1 MAIMQINPT
10 RMELTRVK
18 KQLSI
23 SLRGHKLLK
32 DKQDEMIR
40 QFMLIIKE
48 TKKLREEIDK
58 ELLIINR
65 QYQKARIKISNEAI
79 DEALL
84 VPTKSSNFK
93 TSSKNIMN
101 LSVPIIEYEENK
113 EIDLTYS
120 LSFTPIELD
129 EAIIGLSQLQSRLV
143 KLAELEKSC
152 DILADEIEKTRR
164 RVNAIEYIMIPNLKD
179 TVKYISQKLD
189 DAERSNIIRL
199 MKSKEIILAKQIKNQ

>member
-84 VPTKSSNFK
+84 VPTKSSKFK

-179 TVKYISQKLD
+179 TIKYISQKLD

-199 MKSKEIILAKQIKNQ
+199 MKSKEIILAKQLKNQ

>member
-1 MAIMQINPT
+1 MAVMQVNPT
-10 RMELTRVK
+10 RMELTRIK

-23 SLRGHKLLK
+23 SIRGHKLLK

-58 ELLIINR
+58 ELSKINS
-65 QYQKARIKISNEAI
+65 QYQKARTKISNDAI

-84 VPTKSSNFK
+84 VPTKSSQLK
-93 TSSKNIMN
+93 TSSRNIMN
-101 LSVPIIEYEENK
+101 LSVPVIEYEENQ

-164 RVNAIEYIMIPNLKD
+164 RVNAIEYIMIPNLKE
-179 TVKYISQKLD
+179 TVKYIAQKLD

-199 MKSKEIILAKQIKNQ
+199 MKSKEIILAKQLKNQ

>member
-1 MAIMQINPT
+1 MAIMQVNPT
-10 RMELTRVK
+10 RMELTRIK

-23 SLRGHKLLK
+23 SIRGHKLLK

-48 TKKLREEIDK
+48 TKKLREVIDK
-58 ELLIINR
+58 ELSKINK
-65 QYQKARIKISNEAI
+65 QYQKARTKISSDAI

-84 VPTKSSNFK
+84 VPTKSSQLK

-101 LSVPIIEYEENK
+101 LAVPVIEYEENK

-129 EAIIGLSQLQSRLV
+129 EAIIGLSLLQSRLV

-179 TVKYISQKLD
+179 TVKYITQKLD

-199 MKSKEIILAKQIKNQ
+199 MKSKEIIIAKQIKNQ

>member
-1 MAIMQINPT
+1 MAIMQVNPT
-10 RMELTRVK
+10 RMELTRIK

-23 SLRGHKLLK
+23 SVRGHKLLK

-48 TKKLREEIDK
+48 TKKQREEIDQGLSK
-58 ELLIINR
+58 INK
-65 QYQKARIKISNEAI
+65 QYQKARIKISSDAI

-84 VPTKSSNFK
+84 VPTKSSQLK
-93 TSSKNIMN
+93 TSSRNIMN
-101 LSVPIIEYEENK
+101 LSVPVIEYEENN

-199 MKSKEIILAKQIKNQ
+199 MKSKEIILAKQLKNQ

>member
-1 MAIMQINPT
+1 MAVMQVNPT
-10 RMELTRVK
+10 RMELTRIK

-23 SLRGHKLLK
+23 SIRGHKLLK

-58 ELLIINR
+58 ELSKINT
-65 QYQKARIKISNEAI
+65 QYQKARTKISNDAI

-84 VPTKSSNFK
+84 VPTKSSQLK
-93 TSSKNIMN
+93 TSSRNIMN
-101 LSVPIIEYEENK
+101 LSVPVIEYEENQ

-164 RVNAIEYIMIPNLKD
+164 RVNAIEYIMIPNLKE
-179 TVKYISQKLD
+179 TVKYIAQKLD

-199 MKSKEIILAKQIKNQ
+199 MKSKEIILAKQLKNQ

>member
-113 EIDLTYS
+113 EIGLTYS

-199 MKSKEIILAKQIKNQ
+199 MKSKEIILAKQLKNQ

>member
-1 MAIMQINPT
+1 
-10 RMELTRVK
+10 
-18 KQLSI
+18 
-23 SLRGHKLLK
+23 
-32 DKQDEMIR
+32 
-40 QFMLIIKE
+40 
-48 TKKLREEIDK
+48 
-58 ELLIINR
+58 
-65 QYQKARIKISNEAI
+65 
-79 DEALL
+79 
-84 VPTKSSNFK
+84 
-93 TSSKNIMN
+93 
-101 LSVPIIEYEENK
+101 VPIIEYEENK

-199 MKSKEIILAKQIKNQ
+199 MKSKEIILAKQLKNQ

>member
-1 MAIMQINPT
+1 MAIMQVNPT
-10 RMELTRVK
+10 RMELTRIK

-23 SLRGHKLLK
+23 SIRGHKLLK

-48 TKKLREEIDK
+48 TKKLREVIDQ
-58 ELLIINR
+58 ELSKINK
-65 QYQKARIKISNEAI
+65 QYQKARTKISSDAI

-84 VPTKSSNFK
+84 VPTKSSQLK

-101 LSVPIIEYEENK
+101 LAVPVIEYEENK

-129 EAIIGLSQLQSRLV
+129 EAIIGLSLLQSRLV

-179 TVKYISQKLD
+179 TVKYITQKLD

-199 MKSKEIILAKQIKNQ
+199 MKSKEIIIAKQIKNQ

>member
-199 MKSKEIILAKQIKNQ
+199 MKSKEIILAKQLKNQ